1 MMICTKARGG
11 MFAVVDGYKAD
22 GLFDRWNISLLVSHS
37 ESNIVIRS
45 ITATNAI
52 ISLSLRLLSRRISFV
67 HCHVAM
73 KGSFWRKSVLSM
85 IAIFARTPVAFHLH
99 GSEMKDFVSKQP
111 KLSQLLI
118 SWILA
123 KQSVVIVLSES
134 WLHYVKS
141 ISPKAKVKVI
151 RNYVNLPDLR
161 LKDNDHGRV
170 EVLFLGLV
178 GRRKGIY
185 DLLAAFKEALNKVPE
200 IHLTVGGNGEVEK
213 ARLLADNLGI
223 NKNITFAGWV
233 GGEQKEHL
241 LKRASFYVLPS
252 YNEGLPVSLLE
263 AMSWNMPVISTR
275 VGGIPELVDHGIDG
289 FLIDAGDQKS
299 LSESIIL
306 LANNEKLRKQMG
318 DEARRKIENNFS
330 REVVLPELESLY
342 QSLTVFK

>member
-1 MMICTKARGG
+1 
-11 MFAVVDGYKAD
+11 
-22 GLFDRWNISLLVSHS
+22 
-37 ESNIVIRS
+37 
-45 ITATNAI
+45 
-52 ISLSLRLLSRRISFV
+52 
-67 HCHVAM
+67 
-73 KGSFWRKSVLSM
+73 
-85 IAIFARTPVAFHLH
+85 
-99 GSEMKDFVSKQP
+99 
-111 KLSQLLI
+111 
-118 SWILA
+118 
-123 KQSVVIVLSES
+123 
-134 WLHYVKS
+134 
-141 ISPKAKVKVI
+141 
-151 RNYVNLPDLR
+151 VNLPDLR

-185 DLLAAFKEALNKVPE
+185 DLLEAFKEALNQVPE

-213 ARLLADNLGI
+213 ARLLADNLEI

-299 LSESIIL
+299 LSESIAL
-306 LANNEKLRKQMG
+306 LARNEKLRQQMG
-318 DEARRKIENNFS
+318 DNARRKIENNFS
-330 REVVLPELESLY
+330 REVVLPELENLY
-342 QSLTVFK
+342 QSLTVSR